1 MRWDLVAILGV
12 VLGFLLIVKGF
23 DTLTTWRAWFFGIWG
38 LVFFVPGILRVFFR
52 IRGLRSRKETI
63 QTDK

>member
-1 MRWDLVAILGV
+1 MRWDLAAILGV

-38 LVFFVPGILRVFFR
+38 LVFFVPGILRIFFR
-52 IRGLRSRKETI
+52 IRGLRSRKGTI
-63 QTDK
+63 QADK